1 MPQQTTPAV
10 LTASEKGTTMRIV
23 FLGPPGAGKGT
34 QSKQIA
40 EELGIAHLST
50 GELLRDAYTHRTEL
64 GLLVA
69 DYLDA
74 GQLVPDEVVMDIVAD
89 RTARPYCA
97 KGCVFDGFPRTL
109 AQAQALDQLLAE
121 RGTPID
127 LVVEFVIDQKELLER
142 LMARGRRDDNMVTIR
157 QRLKS
162 YEEDT
167 RPLVEYYSKQGV
179 LRSID
184 AARTPEQVHVE
195 LLAAVDAVR

>member
-1 MPQQTTPAV
+1 
-10 LTASEKGTTMRIV
+10 MRIV

-34 QSKQIA
+34 QSKQVA

-50 GELLRDAYTHRTEL
+50 GELLRDACTYRTDL

-74 GQLVPDEVVMDIVAD
+74 GELVPDDVVMDIVAD
-89 RTARPYCA
+89 RTAQPYCA

-109 AQAQALDQLLAE
+109 AQAVALDKLLAE

-127 LVVEFVIDQKELLER
+127 LVIEFVIDQEILLER

-162 YEEDT
+162 YQEDT
-167 RPLVEYYSKQGV
+167 KPLVTYYSDRGV
-179 LRSID
+179 LRSIN
-184 AARTPEQVHVE
+184 AAGSPSQVHAE
-195 LLAAVDAVR
+195 LQAAIKSAGVKSE

>member
-1 MPQQTTPAV
+1 
-10 LTASEKGTTMRIV
+10 MRIV

-50 GELLRDAYTHRTEL
+50 GELLRDAFTHRTEL

-74 GQLVPDEVVMDIVAD
+74 GQLVPDDVVVEIVAD
-89 RTARPYCA
+89 RTSRPFCA

-109 AQAQALDQLLAE
+109 AQAQALDKLLAE
-121 RGTPID
+121 RGTPIN
-127 LVVEFVIDQKELLER
+127 LVIEFVIDQKELLER

-162 YEEDT
+162 YQEDT
-167 RPLVEYYSKQGV
+167 RPLVEYYSQKGV

-184 AARTPEQVHVE
+184 AAGTPEEVHTA
-195 LLAAVDAVR
+195 LLAAIESVC